1 MSTRRGRHAAV
12 QRPLP
17 DLNGPEGNARL
28 TGGTAVVLFL
38 LLAAEGLT
46 ILQIRGLLTEH
57 VFIGLLLVPP
67 VLLKTGSTLW
77 RFTRYYIGDPAFR
90 RKGPPP
96 LVLRLLGPVVILLTL
111 TMLATGV
118 LLLIVGPALRSAL
131 LFLHKASF
139 VLWLGAM
146 TVHVLGHLADT
157 ARLAPRDWLHRTRR
171 DVAGA
176 GLRQWAITASLVAGL
191 LLALM
196 LVGRTAPWLGLAPHA
211 GG

>member
-1 MSTRRGRHAAV
+1 VSTRRGRHAAG

-17 DLNGPEGNARL
+17 ALNGPEGNARL
-28 TGGTAVVLFL
+28 TGGTGVVLFL

-46 ILQIRGLLTEH
+46 ILRIRGLLTEH

-90 RKGPPP
+90 RKEPPP
-96 LVLRLLGPVVILLTL
+96 MMLRLLGPLVILLTF
-111 TMLATGV
+111 TVLATGV
-118 LLLIVGPALRSAL
+118 LLLIAAAALRPAL

-139 VLWLGAM
+139 LLWLGAM

-157 ARLAPRDWLHRTRR
+157 ARLAPRDWLRHTRR

-191 LLALM
+191 LLALV
-196 LVGRTAPWLGLAPHA
+196 LVGRTAPWLDLAPRA

>member
-1 MSTRRGRHAAV
+1 MTTRRGRHAAV
-12 QRPLP
+12 RRPLP

-28 TGGTAVVLFL
+28 TGGTAAVLFV

-46 ILQIRGLLTEH
+46 ILQIHGLLTEH

-90 RKGPPP
+90 RKGPPS
-96 LVLRLLGPVVILLTL
+96 LILRLLGPVVILLTF
-111 TMLATGV
+111 TVLATGV
-118 LLLIVGPALRSAL
+118 LLLVVGPALRSSL

-139 VLWLGAM
+139 MLWLGAM

-157 ARLAPRDWLHRTRR
+157 ARLAPRDWMRRTRR
-171 DVAGA
+171 DVSGA
-176 GLRQWAITASLVAGL
+176 SLRQWAITASLVAGL
-191 LLALM
+191 LLGLM
-196 LVGRTAPWLGLAPHA
+196 LAGRAAPWLGLASQLGH
-211 GG
+211 